1 MGLLSKLTG
10 KVTPQKKPADD
21 ALLLHAMLLMCGAD
35 GSFDEQELPQVEG
48 YFNALPEFEGKE
60 FSNVYGEAAKVLKR
74 FSSLK
79 DSVKALSELSN
90 QTVKNKCYLLAAD
103 IEGVRPSRVG
113 GRTSRCRAVTST
125 RRRTRCSTRCSGCC
139 RSRTRWR
146 PRSSRS

>member
-103 IEGVRPSRVG
+103 IAMASGDVDEAEDAMLEAMQ
-113 GRTSRCRAVTST
+113 RTLHVEDALATKILEVLTLKYA
-125 RRRTRCSTRCSGCC
+125 
-139 RSRTRWR
+139 RS
-146 PRSSRS
+146 

>member
-35 GSFDEQELPQVEG
+35 GNFDEQELPQVEG

-74 FSSLK
+74 FPTLK
-79 DSVKALSELSN
+79 DSVKALSDLSN

-103 IEGVRPSRVG
+103 IAMSSGDVDEAEDAMLDAMQRVLQVEDALA
-113 GRTSRCRAVTST
+113 TKILEVLTLKYA
-125 RRRTRCSTRCSGCC
+125 
-139 RSRTRWR
+139 RS
-146 PRSSRS
+146 

>member
-103 IEGVRPSRVG
+103 IAMSSGDVDEAEDAMLDAMQRVLQVEDALA
-113 GRTSRCRAVTST
+113 TKILEVLTLKYA
-125 RRRTRCSTRCSGCC
+125 RR
-139 RSRTRWR
+139 
-146 PRSSRS
+146 